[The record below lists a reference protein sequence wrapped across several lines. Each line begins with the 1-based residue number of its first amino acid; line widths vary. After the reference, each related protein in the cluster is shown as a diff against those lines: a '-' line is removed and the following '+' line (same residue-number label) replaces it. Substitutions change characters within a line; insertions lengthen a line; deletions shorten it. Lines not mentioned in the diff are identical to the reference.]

1 MSNKQIKH
9 YLGDKDV
16 QLILGTLLR
25 VGVLV
30 STGIVIIGGIIFL
43 STQTNQV
50 VSFENFK
57 PEQTK
62 FSSVAAIFSGL
73 KTLNG
78 LAIIQFGVL
87 MLIFTPIARVVFSIF
102 SFLMEK
108 DYMYVLIGII
118 VLCVII
124 TSLYLDIAH

>member
-1 MSNKQIKH
+1 MSNKIKH

-25 VGVLV
+25 IGVLV
-30 STGIVIIGGIIFL
+30 STAIVIIGGVVFL
-43 STQTNQV
+43 STQKNQT
-50 VSFENFK
+50 VSFQNFN
-57 PEQTK
+57 PEQAN
-62 FSSVAAIFSGL
+62 FSSVAKIFTGL
-73 KTLNG
+73 KAMDG

-87 MLIFTPIARVVFSIF
+87 LLIFTPIARVVFSIF

-108 DYMYVLIGII
+108 DYMYVVIGII

>member
-1 MSNKQIKH
+1 MSEQIKH

-16 QLILGTLLR
+16 QVILGTLLR
-25 VGVLV
+25 VGVIV
-30 STGIVIIGGIIFL
+30 STAVVFIGGIIFL
-43 STQTNQV
+43 TTQANHKI
-50 VSFENFK
+50 SFSEFR

-62 FSSVAAIFSGL
+62 FSSVAEIIIGL
-73 KTLNG
+73 KSFDG

-87 MLIFTPIARVVFSIF
+87 LLIFTPIARVVFSIF

>member
-1 MSNKQIKH
+1 MAKQIKH

-16 QLILGTLLR
+16 QIILGTLLR

-30 STGIVIIGGIIFL
+30 STAVVLLGGIIFL
-43 STQTNQV
+43 ISQSNQI

-57 PEQTK
+57 PEEVK
-62 FSSVAAIFSGL
+62 FSSVAAIIKGL
-73 KTLNG
+73 KTFDG

-87 MLIFTPIARVVFSIF
+87 LLIFTPIARVVFSIF

-108 DYMYVLIGII
+108 DYMYVIIGVI

-124 TSLYLDIAH
+124 TSLYLDVTH

>member
-1 MSNKQIKH
+1 MSKQIKH

-16 QLILGTLLR
+16 QIILGTLLR

-30 STGIVIIGGIIFL
+30 STAVVLLGGIIFMV
-43 STQTNQV
+43 TQSNHI
-50 VSFENFK
+50 VSFSEFK
-57 PEQTK
+57 PEQAK
-62 FSSVAAIFSGL
+62 FSSVADIIKGL
-73 KTLNG
+73 KTFDG

-87 MLIFTPIARVVFSIF
+87 LLIFTPIARVVFSIF

-108 DYMYVLIGII
+108 DYMYVIIGII

-124 TSLYLDIAH
+124 TSLYLDVAH

>member
-1 MSNKQIKH
+1 MSKQIKH

-16 QLILGTLLR
+16 QVILGTLLR
-25 VGVLV
+25 VGVIVSTAVVLLGGVIFLTTQGNQLV
-30 STGIVIIGGIIFL
+30 SF
-43 STQTNQV
+43 S
-50 VSFENFK
+50 EFK
-57 PEQTK
+57 PEHVK
-62 FSSVAAIFSGL
+62 FSSVAKILSGL
-73 KTLNG
+73 KTFDG

-87 MLIFTPIARVVFSIF
+87 LLIFTPIARVVFSIF

-108 DYMYVLIGII
+108 DYMYVIIGII

>member
-1 MSNKQIKH
+1 MSKQIKH

-16 QLILGTLLR
+16 QVILGTLLR
-25 VGVLV
+25 VGVIV
-30 STGIVIIGGIIFL
+30 STTVVLLGGILFL
-43 STQTNQV
+43 LTQNNHQV
-50 VSFENFK
+50 SYAEFK
-57 PEQTK
+57 PEQAK
-62 FSSVAAIFSGL
+62 FSSVNEILSGL
-73 KTLNG
+73 KTFDG

-87 MLIFTPIARVVFSIF
+87 LLIFTPIARVVFSIF

-108 DYMYVLIGII
+108 DYMYVVIGII

>member
-1 MSNKQIKH
+1 MSKEIKH

-30 STGIVIIGGIIFL
+30 STGVVLIGGIIFM
-43 STQTNQV
+43 STQTNQL
-50 VSFENFK
+50 VSFEDFK
-57 PEQTK
+57 PEEAK
-62 FSSVAAIFSGL
+62 FSSVAEIISGL
-73 KTLNG
+73 KTFDG

-87 MLIFTPIARVVFSIF
+87 LLIFTPIARVVFSIF

-108 DYMYVLIGII
+108 DYMYVLIGLI
-118 VLCVII
+118 VLGVII
-124 TSLYLDIAH
+124 TSLYLDVAH

>member
-1 MSNKQIKH
+1 MSKQIKH

-16 QLILGTLLR
+16 QVILGTLLR
-25 VGVLV
+25 VGVIV
-30 STGIVIIGGIIFL
+30 STLVVIVGGIIFL
-43 STQTNQV
+43 TTQANHKI
-50 VSFENFK
+50 SFSEFK
-57 PEQTK
+57 PGQAK
-62 FSSVAAIFSGL
+62 FSSVAAIISGL
-73 KTLNG
+73 KTFDG

-87 MLIFTPIARVVFSIF
+87 LLIFTPIARVVFSIF

>member
-1 MSNKQIKH
+1 MSKIVKH

-16 QLILGTLLR
+16 QLVLGTLLR

-30 STGIVIIGGIIFL
+30 STGVVALGGIIYL
-43 STQTNQV
+43 VAHRNESI
-50 VSFENFK
+50 SFQNFV
-57 PEQTK
+57 PEQAK
-62 FSSVAAIFSGL
+62 FASVAAILKGL
-73 KTLNG
+73 RNYDG
-78 LAIIQFGVL
+78 LAIIQFGIL
-87 MLIFTPIARVVFSIF
+87 LLIFTPIARVVFSIF

-108 DYMYVLIGII
+108 DYMYVFIGLI

>member
-1 MSNKQIKH
+1 MSKQIKH
-9 YLGDKDV
+9 YLGDRDV

-30 STGIVIIGGIIFL
+30 STAIVIIGGVVFL
-43 STQTNQV
+43 STQTNQI
-50 VSFENFK
+50 VSFESFK
-57 PEQTK
+57 PEQAK
-62 FSSVAAIFSGL
+62 FSSVAEIFNGL
-73 KTLNG
+73 KSVDG

-87 MLIFTPIARVVFSIF
+87 LLIFTPIARVVFSIF

>member
-1 MSNKQIKH
+1 MGKQIKH

-16 QLILGTLLR
+16 QVILGTLLR
-25 VGVLV
+25 VGVIV
-30 STGIVIIGGIIFL
+30 STAVVLLGGIIFL
-43 STQTNQV
+43 TNQGNQT
-50 VSFENFK
+50 VSFSEFK
-57 PEQTK
+57 PEKVK
-62 FSSVAAIFSGL
+62 FSSVAEILSGL
-73 KTLNG
+73 KTFDG

-87 MLIFTPIARVVFSIF
+87 LLIFTPIARVVFSIF

>member
-1 MSNKQIKH
+1 MSKQIKH

-16 QLILGTLLR
+16 QVILGTLLR
-25 VGVLV
+25 VGVIV
-30 STGIVIIGGIIFL
+30 STAVVLLGGIIFL
-43 STQTNQV
+43 TNQGNQT
-50 VSFENFK
+50 VSFSEFK
-57 PEQTK
+57 PEQVK
-62 FSSVAAIFSGL
+62 FSSVAKILSGL
-73 KTLNG
+73 KTFDG

-87 MLIFTPIARVVFSIF
+87 LLIFTPIARVVFSIF